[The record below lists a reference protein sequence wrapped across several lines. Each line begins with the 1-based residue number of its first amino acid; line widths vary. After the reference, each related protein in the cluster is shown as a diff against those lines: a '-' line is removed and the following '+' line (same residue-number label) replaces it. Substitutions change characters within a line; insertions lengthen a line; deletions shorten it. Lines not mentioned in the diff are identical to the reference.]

1 MFGSIK
7 RFTEVFC
14 ELRGSVTFNL
24 AGYLLRNTSRYIS
37 LHYDLCVSKYSFN
50 NFTKLSGKSLTSYF
64 SVAQIRTFS
73 QEFTV
78 F

>member
-1 MFGSIK
+1 MQFNLWYWISVQGKGVQYLSMFGSIE

-37 LHYDLCVSKYSFN
+37 LHMIY
-50 NFTKLSGKSLTSYF
+50 
-64 SVAQIRTFS
+64 
-73 QEFTV
+73 V
-78 F
+78 FQNIVLIILQNYPEKV